1 MEQTVI
7 TSKDNYRELENWLSA
22 FSGGSVLAVH
32 DDSLGFMPAFGARLK
47 EIAKHSGVSLVYF
60 NGFKPN
66 PLYESVVRGVELFR
80 RENCRAIMAV
90 GGGSAIDV
98 AKCIKLYC
106 TMPGDGAD
114 GSWLKAEAVKNGIG
128 LLAMP
133 TTAGTGSEATRYAV
147 IYYNNAKQS
156 ITSETFIPATVLMD
170 PAALKTLPPYQRK
183 ATMMDAFCHAVES
196 FWSVNSTDESKK
208 YSSAAIRGVL
218 ENMDGY
224 LANTDE
230 GNAGMLLAA
239 NTAGKAINITQTTAG
254 HAMCYKI
261 TGLFGCAHGHA
272 AALCDRVL
280 YAWMADNT
288 ANCRDPRGEA
298 YLKSVLDEI
307 ARALGCDN
315 AKSGA
320 RRFEEIFEGLRLD
333 VPAANKEQLEIL
345 KNSVNPDRLKNHP
358 VKLDADTIEILYRKI
373 LRGEE

>member
-47 EIAKHSGVSLVYF
+47 EISKHSGVSLVYF

-106 TMPGDGAD
+106 AMPGDGAD

-224 LANTDE
+224 LANTDD

-288 ANCRDPRGEA
+288 ANCRDSRGEA

-320 RRFEEIFEGLRLD
+320 RKFEEIFEGLRLD
-333 VPAANKEQLEIL
+333 VPAANKEQFETL

-358 VKLDADTIEILYRKI
+358 VKLDTDTIEILYRKI

>member
-22 FSGGSVLAVH
+22 FSGGSVLTVH

-106 TMPGDGAD
+106 AMSGDGAD

-147 IYYNNAKQS
+147 IYYNNVKQS

-224 LANTDE
+224 LANTDD

-315 AKSGA
+315 AKAGA

-333 VPAANKEQLEIL
+333 VPAANKEQFETL

-358 VKLDADTIEILYRKI
+358 VKLDTDTIEILYRKI

>member
-106 TMPGDGAD
+106 AMPGDGAD
-114 GSWLKAEAVKNGIG
+114 GSWLKAEAVKNGIE

-147 IYYNNAKQS
+147 IYYNNVKQS
-156 ITSETFIPATVLMD
+156 ITSKTFIPATVLMD

-224 LANTDE
+224 LANTDD

-333 VPAANKEQLEIL
+333 VPAANEEQFETL

-358 VKLDADTIEILYRKI
+358 VKLDTDTIEILYRKI